1 MNKVANAYR
10 QTSKIT
16 SVNSANSLELILLTY
31 QKIFDY
37 LKSGR
42 RALELNELGVY
53 EFTKVNELINLGLI
67 ASLDKNRG
75 GEVAQNLELIYLWA
89 IKTITDARLN
99 KSPDKL
105 LEVEKV
111 LNTVYQGWVEL
122 KAS

>member
-1 MNKVANAYR
+1 MSKVANAYS
-10 QTSKIT
+10 QTSNIT

>member
-10 QTSKIT
+10 QTSNIT

-37 LKSGR
+37 LESGR
-42 RALELNELGVY
+42 RAIGRNETGVN

-75 GEVAQNLELIYLWA
+75 GEVAQNLEFIYLWA

-122 KAS
+122 KAK

>member
-1 MNKVANAYR
+1 MSKVANAYR
-10 QTSKIT
+10 QTSNIT

-42 RALELNELGVY
+42 RSLELNEPGVY

>member
-1 MNKVANAYR
+1 MSKVANAYR
-10 QTSKIT
+10 QTSNIT

>member
-10 QTSKIT
+10 QTSNIT

-42 RALELNELGVY
+42 MALGLNETGVN

-75 GEVAQNLELIYLWA
+75 AEVAENLEFIYLWA

-111 LNTVYQGWVEL
+111 LNIVYQGWVEL
-122 KAS
+122 KVK